1 MATVDLLAGEV
12 LDAAAS
18 TLNDTA
24 KTNYTAASLIPYL
37 NMALGEL
44 QEWFELHN
52 LSVTQRVTSPII
64 TILVGQDSIIFNAG
78 LGIPKLPDNLIEP
91 LQLWESLSGQ
101 NQYIPMTKK
110 DFLPHD
116 LEGIASNYLI
126 YWVWENQSIKVLPA
140 NTVIN
145 VKIDYMAQIFSPVV
159 DINSVINVMNSKSFL
174 QYRTG
179 ALAAELIERNKPTAD
194 SLNGF
199 AGLALDRVT
208 GIGAKSKQ
216 RIQTRR
222 RPFRAGYKKRGWM
235 T

>member
-18 TLNDTA
+18 ALNDTA
-24 KTNYTAASLIPYL
+24 KTNYTPAALVPYL

-52 LSVTQRVTSPII
+52 LSVTQRVTSPPI
-64 TILVGQDSIIFNAG
+64 TITAGQNEIIFNG
-78 LGIPKLPDNLIEP
+78 GGVPTLPDNLIEP
-91 LQLWESLSGQ
+91 LQLWESLQGQ
-101 NQYIPMTKK
+101 TQYVPMGKR

-116 LEGIASNYLI
+116 LEGVASNYLV
-126 YWVWENQSIKVLPA
+126 YWVWENQTVKFLPS
-140 NTVIN
+140 NSNID
-145 VKIDYMAQIFSPVV
+145 VKIDYMAQIFTPVV
-159 DINSVINVMNSKSFL
+159 NENSAINVMNSKSFL
-174 QYRTG
+174 QYRTA

>member
-24 KTNYTAASLIPYL
+24 KTNYTAATLVPYL

-52 LSVTQRVTSPII
+52 LSVTQKVTSPAINVPAGI
-64 TILVGQDSIIFNAG
+64 EQIIFNG
-78 LGIPKLPDNLIEP
+78 GGVPTLPDDLVEP
-91 LQLWESLSGQ
+91 LQLWESIPGTSTD
-101 NQYIPMTKK
+101 YIPMTKK

-116 LEGIASNYLI
+116 LEGVPTNYLI
-126 YWVWENQSIKVLPA
+126 YWVWESQSIKFLPSNNA
-140 NTVIN
+140 VN
-145 VKIDYMAQIFSPVV
+145 VKIDYMRQIFNPVV
-159 DINSVINVMNSKSFL
+159 DGNSVINVINSKSFL

-194 SLNGF
+194 SLNNF

-222 RPFRAGYKKRGWM
+222 RPFRASYKKRGWM

>member
-18 TLNDTA
+18 ALNDTA
-24 KTNYTAASLIPYL
+24 KTNYTAAALVPYL

-52 LSVTQRVTSPII
+52 LSVTQRVTSPAITII
-64 TILVGQDSIIFNAG
+64 TGQTEIIFNG
-78 LGIPKLPDNLIEP
+78 GGVPTLPDNLIEP
-91 LQLWESLSGQ
+91 LQLWESLQGQ
-101 NQYIPMTKK
+101 NVYIPMTKK
-110 DFLPHD
+110 DFLPHN
-116 LEGIASNYLI
+116 LEGVPSNYLV
-126 YWVWENQSIKVLPA
+126 YWVWENQTVKFLPS
-140 NTVIN
+140 NSNID
-145 VKIDYMAQIFSPVV
+145 VKIDYMAQIFTPIVNE
-159 DINSVINVMNSKSFL
+159 NSAINVMNSKSFL
-174 QYRTG
+174 QYRTA

-222 RPFRAGYKKRGWM
+222 RPFRASYKKRGWM